1 MIPLLVNNLENPW
14 KKFWNCSEIRH
25 NKNSQNI
32 SLNCTILKEKVVARK
47 SLQLIDYFES
57 KIGNWNR
64 EIDRLVIWLWIF
76 VSFIFLQRKQP
87 SKRLEI
93 KPKSKFD
100 CLKLHIFDQICRLIY
115 ISRQSNF
122 GTVFTKNEQ
131 QQKEAC
137 AQTSNFWPRS
147 WAVLETAFFDA
158 QVFFLS
164 FLTNR
169 NLKEAI
175 VSIF

>member
-1 MIPLLVNNLENPW
+1 MEKYIEFNSILIFVIPLLTKYLSKLLNFEW
-14 KKFWNCSEIRH
+14 KGS
-25 NKNSQNI
+25 S
-32 SLNCTILKEKVVARK
+32 KEK
-47 SLQLIDYFES
+47 LT
-57 KIGNWNR
+57 
-64 EIDRLVIWLWIF
+64 IDRLFRVQDWKLKPRNWQTCDLIMDF
-76 VSFIFLQRKQP
+76 CQFYFLQRKQP
-87 SKRLEI
+87 SKRSEI